1 MPLKNNI
8 NKLNAPLRRD
18 KSKRSKSNTKMNNTI
33 IKTKIK
39 KKMSNTNTSNN
50 KQAPVNKKEPN
61 DIRIGQNS
69 RVRNVVRY
77 CNSLLK
83 EKTYKTLHFS
93 AVGGA
98 IGKLVSAVEVLKTV
112 NEGLY
117 QQNKLATV
125 SYQSSDSK
133 EVQNNQKLYPK
144 MEVILSLEDF
154 KDKTDGYQNKLD
166 ETERQKLYKLF
177 NEQPIRRGRR
187 GGFKGKIM
195 DYIKE
200 KHPDLYPLYEEIY
213 NKKDRNYF
221 ERLEKEAEM
230 LAKENDCPFVD
241 NETPYGRAKQGHPV
255 IVDYFY
261 HEEVRGTNNTGKRNK
276 N

>member
-1 MPLKNNI
+1 
-8 NKLNAPLRRD
+8 
-18 KSKRSKSNTKMNNTI
+18 
-33 IKTKIK
+33 
-39 KKMSNTNTSNN
+39 MSTANQSQTQT
-50 KQAPVNKKEPN
+50 KKEPN

-83 EKTYKTLHFS
+83 EKTCKTLHFS

-154 KDKTDGYQNKLD
+154 KEKTDGYQKKLD
-166 ETERQKLYKLF
+166 ETERQKIYKIF
-177 NEQPIRRGRR
+177 NEQPVRRGRR
-187 GGFKGKIM
+187 GGFRGRRGFGGRRGGFRGRRGFGFRARGFRGGNRGR
-195 DYIKE
+195 
-200 KHPDLYPLYEEIY
+200 PL
-213 NKKDRNYF
+213 
-221 ERLEKEAEM
+221 
-230 LAKENDCPFVD
+230 
-241 NETPYGRAKQGHPV
+241 
-255 IVDYFY
+255 
-261 HEEVRGTNNTGKRNK
+261 RGNRPRGMRGNRGGNRGANRGSK
-276 N
+276 

>member
-1 MPLKNNI
+1 
-8 NKLNAPLRRD
+8 
-18 KSKRSKSNTKMNNTI
+18 
-33 IKTKIK
+33 
-39 KKMSNTNTSNN
+39 MSSSTNTANA
-50 KQAPVNKKEPN
+50 KQPQSQTNKKEPN

-125 SYQSSDSK
+125 SYQSSDAK

-154 KDKTDGYQNKLD
+154 KDKTDGYQKKLD
-166 ETERQKLYKLF
+166 ETERQKLYKIF
-177 NEQPIRRGRR
+177 NEQPVRRGRR
-187 GGFKGKIM
+187 GGFRGRRGGFRGRRIM
-195 DYIKE
+195 RGRGFGPRRPNPE
-200 KHPDLYPLYEEIY
+200 SRQPPRGRGAPSRARG
-213 NKKDRNYF
+213 NPARGRGNRN
-221 ERLEKEAEM
+221 
-230 LAKENDCPFVD
+230 N
-241 NETPYGRAKQGHPV
+241 
-255 IVDYFY
+255 
-261 HEEVRGTNNTGKRNK
+261 
-276 N
+276 

>member
-1 MPLKNNI
+1 MSSPNT
-8 NKLNAPLRRD
+8 A
-18 KSKRSKSNTKMNNTI
+18 SNTKQPAQT
-33 IKTKIK
+33 
-39 KKMSNTNTSNN
+39 
-50 KQAPVNKKEPN
+50 NKKEPN
-61 DIRIGQNS
+61 DIRIGQSS

-98 IGKLVSAVEVLKTV
+98 IGKLVSAVEVLKIV

-144 MEVILSLEDF
+144 MEVTLSLEDF
-154 KDKTDGYQNKLD
+154 KDKTDGYQKKLE

-177 NEQPIRRGRR
+177 NEQPIRRRPRGGFRGRR
-187 GGFKGKIM
+187 GGF
-195 DYIKE
+195 
-200 KHPDLYPLYEEIY
+200 
-213 NKKDRNYF
+213 R
-221 ERLEKEAEM
+221 
-230 LAKENDCPFVD
+230 
-241 NETPYGRAKQGHPV
+241 GR
-255 IVDYFY
+255 
-261 HEEVRGTNNTGKRNK
+261 RGFGFRARGFRGNRARPMRGNRPRGGMRGRGNRGNRGSK
-276 N
+276 

>member
-1 MPLKNNI
+1 MSSTQP
-8 NKLNAPLRRD
+8 
-18 KSKRSKSNTKMNNTI
+18 TKQ
-33 IKTKIK
+33 
-39 KKMSNTNTSNN
+39 TST
-50 KQAPVNKKEPN
+50 QPKKEPN

-125 SYQSSDSK
+125 SYQSTNTK
-133 EVQNNQKLYPK
+133 EAQNNQKLYPK

-154 KDKTDGYQNKLD
+154 KDKTDGYQSKLD

-177 NEQPIRRGRR
+177 NEQPVRRGRR
-187 GGFKGKIM
+187 GGF
-195 DYIKE
+195 
-200 KHPDLYPLYEEIY
+200 
-213 NKKDRNYF
+213 R
-221 ERLEKEAEM
+221 
-230 LAKENDCPFVD
+230 
-241 NETPYGRAKQGHPV
+241 GR
-255 IVDYFY
+255 
-261 HEEVRGTNNTGKRNK
+261 RGGFRGRRGGFRARRGFRFRARGFRGGNRARPMRGNRPRGGIRGNRGGNRGSK
-276 N
+276 

>member
-1 MPLKNNI
+1 MSSTQP
-8 NKLNAPLRRD
+8 
-18 KSKRSKSNTKMNNTI
+18 TKQ
-33 IKTKIK
+33 
-39 KKMSNTNTSNN
+39 TST
-50 KQAPVNKKEPN
+50 QPKKEPN

-125 SYQSSDSK
+125 SYQSTNTK
-133 EVQNNQKLYPK
+133 EAQNNQKLYPK

-154 KDKTDGYQNKLD
+154 KDKTDGYQSKLD

-177 NEQPIRRGRR
+177 NEQPVRRGRR
-187 GGFKGKIM
+187 GGF
-195 DYIKE
+195 
-200 KHPDLYPLYEEIY
+200 
-213 NKKDRNYF
+213 R
-221 ERLEKEAEM
+221 
-230 LAKENDCPFVD
+230 
-241 NETPYGRAKQGHPV
+241 GR
-255 IVDYFY
+255 
-261 HEEVRGTNNTGKRNK
+261 RGGFRGRRGGFRARRGFGFRARGFRGGNRARPKRGNRPRGGIRGNRGGNRGSK
-276 N
+276 